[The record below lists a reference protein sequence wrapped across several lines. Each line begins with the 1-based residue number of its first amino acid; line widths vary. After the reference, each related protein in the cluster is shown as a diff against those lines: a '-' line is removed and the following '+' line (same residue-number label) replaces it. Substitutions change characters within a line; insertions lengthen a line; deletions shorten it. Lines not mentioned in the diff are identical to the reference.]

1 MTKTLTR
8 TITAALLI
16 AALAVPAA
24 AATTTDIGVEKAK
37 EAALSHA
44 GVAESDTVFLIAEA
58 DYDDGRKEYEVEF
71 YAGGTEYDYTIDA
84 ASGRVLKFDTELE
97 WYSADDDAG
106 YGWQNVI
113 GKQKAQEIALADAGV
128 AAEDALHLIVKPD
141 WDDGVRIY
149 EVEFY
154 TASQEYDYEIH
165 AETGDILSRDRE
177 AEWNGTA
184 ASGSS
189 NTGSTSS
196 TGSTGNTSS
205 TGTASASSTS
215 STASASTTDIGE
227 AKARSVALSH
237 AGISESST
245 SYIYA
250 KKDWDDGRWVYDVEF
265 WADGKEYDYEILAS
279 DGTILSYDY
288 DAEYQWSGS
297 TGTGSTSSTAD
308 IGEAK
313 AKSVA
318 LNHAGISESD
328 TSYIYAKKDWDDGR
342 SVYDVEFW
350 ADGKEYDY
358 EILASDGTIL
368 SYDYDAEY
376 QWNGSSSTSGD
387 TISTEKVKSIVTDRA
402 GVSGTFRELKLERD
416 DGRTVYEGEMRS
428 GRTDYEFT
436 IDAYTGAVLEWDT
449 DWDD

>member
-1 MTKTLTR
+1 MTLTLTR

-184 ASGSS
+184 ASGS
-189 NTGSTSS
+189 
-196 TGSTGNTSS
+196 
-205 TGTASASSTS
+205 
-215 STASASTTDIGE
+215 TTDIGE

-237 AGISESST
+237 AGISESDT

-318 LNHAGISESD
+318 LSHAGISKSD

-342 SVYDVEFW
+342 WVYDVEFW

-376 QWNGSSSTSGD
+376 QWSGSSSTSGD

>member
-24 AATTTDIGVEKAK
+24 AATTDIGVEKAK

-128 AAEDALHLIVKPD
+128 AAGDALHLIVKPD

-189 NTGSTSS
+189 NTGST
-196 TGSTGNTSS
+196 
-205 TGTASASSTS
+205 
-215 STASASTTDIGE
+215 TDIGE

-237 AGISESST
+237 AGISESDT

-279 DGTILSYDY
+279 
-288 DAEYQWSGS
+288 
-297 TGTGSTSSTAD
+297 
-308 IGEAK
+308 
-313 AKSVA
+313 
-318 LNHAGISESD
+318 N
-328 TSYIYAKKDWDDGR
+328 
-342 SVYDVEFW
+342 
-350 ADGKEYDY
+350 
-358 EILASDGTIL
+358 GTIL

-428 GRTDYEFT
+428 GRTEYEFT

>member
-24 AATTTDIGVEKAK
+24 AATTDIGVEKAK

-128 AAEDALHLIVKPD
+128 AAGDALHLIVKPD

-196 TGSTGNTSS
+196 TGST
-205 TGTASASSTS
+205 
-215 STASASTTDIGE
+215 ASASTTDIGE
-227 AKARSVALSH
+227 AKARSVALNH
-237 AGISESST
+237 AGISESS
-245 SYIYA
+245 
-250 KKDWDDGRWVYDVEF
+250 
-265 WADGKEYDYEILAS
+265 
-279 DGTILSYDY
+279 
-288 DAEYQWSGS
+288 
-297 TGTGSTSSTAD
+297 
-308 IGEAK
+308 
-313 AKSVA
+313 
-318 LNHAGISESD
+318 

-358 EILASDGTIL
+358 EILASNGTIL

>member
-24 AATTTDIGVEKAK
+24 AATTADIGVEKAK

-128 AAEDALHLIVKPD
+128 AAGDALHLIVKPD

-189 NTGSTSS
+189 N
-196 TGSTGNTSS
+196 
-205 TGTASASSTS
+205 TS

-313 AKSVA
+313 ARSVA
-318 LNHAGISESD
+318 LSHAGISESD

-342 SVYDVEFW
+342 WVYDVEFW

>member
-24 AATTTDIGVEKAK
+24 AATTADIGVEKAK

-128 AAEDALHLIVKPD
+128 AAGDALHLIVKPD

-189 NTGSTSS
+189 NTGST
-196 TGSTGNTSS
+196 GSTG
-205 TGTASASSTS
+205 
-215 STASASTTDIGE
+215 STASASTTDIGEAKARSVALSHAGISESDTSYIYATKDWDDGRWVYDVEFWADGKEYDYEILASDGTILSYDYDAEYQWNGSTGTGSTSSTADIGE

-279 DGTILSYDY
+279 
-288 DAEYQWSGS
+288 
-297 TGTGSTSSTAD
+297 
-308 IGEAK
+308 
-313 AKSVA
+313 
-318 LNHAGISESD
+318 N
-328 TSYIYAKKDWDDGR
+328 
-342 SVYDVEFW
+342 
-350 ADGKEYDY
+350 
-358 EILASDGTIL
+358 GTIL

-376 QWNGSSSTSGD
+376 QWNGSTGTSGN

-428 GRTDYEFT
+428 GRTEYEFT

>member
-24 AATTTDIGVEKAK
+24 AAATADIGVEKAK

-128 AAEDALHLIVKPD
+128 AAGDALHLIVKPD

-177 AEWNGTA
+177 AEWNGTT

-189 NTGSTSS
+189 S
-196 TGSTGNTSS
+196 TG
-205 TGTASASSTS
+205 

-279 DGTILSYDY
+279 NGTILSYDY
-288 DAEYQWSGS
+288 DAEYQWS
-297 TGTGSTSSTAD
+297 
-308 IGEAK
+308 
-313 AKSVA
+313 
-318 LNHAGISESD
+318 
-328 TSYIYAKKDWDDGR
+328 
-342 SVYDVEFW
+342 
-350 ADGKEYDY
+350 
-358 EILASDGTIL
+358 
-368 SYDYDAEY
+368 
-376 QWNGSSSTSGD
+376 GSSSTSGD

>member
-24 AATTTDIGVEKAK
+24 AATTDIGVEKAK

-128 AAEDALHLIVKPD
+128 AAGDALHLIVKPD

-149 EVEFY
+149 DVEFW
-154 TASQEYDYEIH
+154 ADGKEYDYEIL
-165 AETGDILSRDRE
+165 ASNGTILSYDYD
-177 AEWNGTA
+177 AEYQW
-184 ASGSS
+184 S
-189 NTGSTSS
+189 
-196 TGSTGNTSS
+196 GSTG
-205 TGTASASSTS
+205 TGSASST
-215 STASASTTDIGE
+215 ADIGE
-227 AKARSVALSH
+227 AKAKSVALSH
-237 AGISESST
+237 AGISESDT

-297 TGTGSTSSTAD
+297 
-308 IGEAK
+308 
-313 AKSVA
+313 
-318 LNHAGISESD
+318 
-328 TSYIYAKKDWDDGR
+328 
-342 SVYDVEFW
+342 
-350 ADGKEYDY
+350 
-358 EILASDGTIL
+358 
-368 SYDYDAEY
+368 
-376 QWNGSSSTSGD
+376 SSTSGD
-387 TISTEKVKSIVTDRA
+387 TISTAKVKSIVTDRA

>member
-24 AATTTDIGVEKAK
+24 AATTADIGVEKAK
-37 EAALSHA
+37 EAALNHA

-71 YAGGTEYDYTIDA
+71 YAGSTEYDYTIDA

-128 AAEDALHLIVKPD
+128 AAGDALHLIVKPD

-196 TGSTGNTSS
+196 TGSTG
-205 TGTASASSTS
+205 TASASSTS

-245 SYIYA
+245 SYIHA

-279 DGTILSYDY
+279 NGTILSYDY
-288 DAEYQWSGS
+288 DAEYQWNGS

-318 LNHAGISESD
+318 LSHAGISESS

-342 SVYDVEFW
+342 WVYDVEFW

>member
-24 AATTTDIGVEKAK
+24 AATTDIGVEKAK
-37 EAALSHA
+37 ETALSHA

-128 AAEDALHLIVKPD
+128 AAGDALHLIVKPD

-177 AEWNGTA
+177 AEWNGTT

-189 NTGSTSS
+189 S
-196 TGSTGNTSS
+196 TG
-205 TGTASASSTS
+205 

-237 AGISESST
+237 AGISESDT

-288 DAEYQWSGS
+288 DAEYQWNGS
-297 TGTGSTSSTAD
+297 TG
-308 IGEAK
+308 
-313 AKSVA
+313 
-318 LNHAGISESD
+318 
-328 TSYIYAKKDWDDGR
+328 
-342 SVYDVEFW
+342 
-350 ADGKEYDY
+350 
-358 EILASDGTIL
+358 
-368 SYDYDAEY
+368 
-376 QWNGSSSTSGD
+376 TSGD

>member
-24 AATTTDIGVEKAK
+24 AAATTDIGVEKAK

-128 AAEDALHLIVKPD
+128 AAGDALHLIVKPD

-189 NTGSTSS
+189 NTGST
-196 TGSTGNTSS
+196 
-205 TGTASASSTS
+205 
-215 STASASTTDIGE
+215 ASASTTDIGE
-227 AKARSVALSH
+227 AKAKSVALSH
-237 AGISESST
+237 AGISESDT

-279 DGTILSYDY
+279 
-288 DAEYQWSGS
+288 
-297 TGTGSTSSTAD
+297 
-308 IGEAK
+308 
-313 AKSVA
+313 
-318 LNHAGISESD
+318 N
-328 TSYIYAKKDWDDGR
+328 
-342 SVYDVEFW
+342 
-350 ADGKEYDY
+350 
-358 EILASDGTIL
+358 GTIL

>member
-24 AATTTDIGVEKAK
+24 AATTDIGVEKAK

-128 AAEDALHLIVKPD
+128 AAGDALHLIVKPD

-184 ASGSS
+184 AS
-189 NTGSTSS
+189 
-196 TGSTGNTSS
+196 
-205 TGTASASSTS
+205 
-215 STASASTTDIGE
+215 ASTTDIGE
-227 AKARSVALSH
+227 AKAKSVALSH

-279 DGTILSYDY
+279 NGTILSYDY

-318 LNHAGISESD
+318 LSHAGISESD

-342 SVYDVEFW
+342 WVYDVEFW

>member
-24 AATTTDIGVEKAK
+24 AATTADIGVEKAK

-149 EVEFY
+149 EVEFC

-189 NTGSTSS
+189 NTG
-196 TGSTGNTSS
+196 
-205 TGTASASSTS
+205 STS

-265 WADGKEYDYEILAS
+265 WA
-279 DGTILSYDY
+279 
-288 DAEYQWSGS
+288 
-297 TGTGSTSSTAD
+297 
-308 IGEAK
+308 
-313 AKSVA
+313 
-318 LNHAGISESD
+318 N
-328 TSYIYAKKDWDDGR
+328 
-342 SVYDVEFW
+342 
-350 ADGKEYDY
+350 GKEYDY

-376 QWNGSSSTSGD
+376 QWNGSTGSSSTSGD

>member
-24 AATTTDIGVEKAK
+24 AATADIGVEKAK

-128 AAEDALHLIVKPD
+128 AAGDALHLIVKPD

-177 AEWNGTA
+177 AEWNGTT

-196 TGSTGNTSS
+196 TGST
-205 TGTASASSTS
+205 
-215 STASASTTDIGE
+215 ASASTTDIGE
-227 AKARSVALSH
+227 AKAKSVALSH

-288 DAEYQWSGS
+288 DAEYQWNGS
-297 TGTGSTSSTAD
+297 SSTGSTSSTAD

-318 LNHAGISESD
+318 LSHAGISESD

-358 EILASDGTIL
+358 EILASNGTIL

-428 GRTDYEFT
+428 GRTEYEFT

>member
-24 AATTTDIGVEKAK
+24 AATTADIGVEKAK

-128 AAEDALHLIVKPD
+128 AAGDALHLIVKPD

-184 ASGSS
+184 ASGS
-189 NTGSTSS
+189 
-196 TGSTGNTSS
+196 
-205 TGTASASSTS
+205 
-215 STASASTTDIGE
+215 TTDIGE

-237 AGISESST
+237 AGISESDT

-318 LNHAGISESD
+318 LSHAGISESS

-342 SVYDVEFW
+342 WVYDVEFW

-358 EILASDGTIL
+358 EILASNGTIL

-376 QWNGSSSTSGD
+376 QWNGSTGTSGD

>member
-24 AATTTDIGVEKAK
+24 AATTADIGVEKAK

-128 AAEDALHLIVKPD
+128 AAGDALHLIVKPD

-177 AEWNGTA
+177 AEWNGTT

-189 NTGSTSS
+189 S
-196 TGSTGNTSS
+196 TG
-205 TGTASASSTS
+205 

-237 AGISESST
+237 AGISESDT

-279 DGTILSYDY
+279 NGTILSYDY

-297 TGTGSTSSTAD
+297 TG
-308 IGEAK
+308 
-313 AKSVA
+313 
-318 LNHAGISESD
+318 
-328 TSYIYAKKDWDDGR
+328 
-342 SVYDVEFW
+342 
-350 ADGKEYDY
+350 
-358 EILASDGTIL
+358 
-368 SYDYDAEY
+368 
-376 QWNGSSSTSGD
+376 TSGD

>member
-24 AATTTDIGVEKAK
+24 AATTDIGVEKAK

-128 AAEDALHLIVKPD
+128 AAGDALHLIVKPD

-196 TGSTGNTSS
+196 TGST
-205 TGTASASSTS
+205 ASASSTS

-227 AKARSVALSH
+227 AKAKSVALSH

-279 DGTILSYDY
+279 NGTILSYDY

-313 AKSVA
+313 ARSVA
-318 LNHAGISESD
+318 LSHAGISESD

-342 SVYDVEFW
+342 WVYDVEFW

-428 GRTDYEFT
+428 GRTEYEFT

>member
-24 AATTTDIGVEKAK
+24 AATTADIGVEKAK

-177 AEWNGTA
+177 AEWNG
-184 ASGSS
+184 SGSS
-189 NTGSTSS
+189 NTGST
-196 TGSTGNTSS
+196 GSTSS
-205 TGTASASSTS
+205 TG

-227 AKARSVALSH
+227 AKAKSVALSH

-265 WADGKEYDYEILAS
+265 WADGKE
-279 DGTILSYDY
+279 
-288 DAEYQWSGS
+288 
-297 TGTGSTSSTAD
+297 
-308 IGEAK
+308 
-313 AKSVA
+313 
-318 LNHAGISESD
+318 
-328 TSYIYAKKDWDDGR
+328 
-342 SVYDVEFW
+342 
-350 ADGKEYDY
+350 
-358 EILASDGTIL
+358 
-368 SYDYDAEY
+368 
-376 QWNGSSSTSGD
+376 
-387 TISTEKVKSIVTDRA
+387 
-402 GVSGTFRELKLERD
+402 
-416 DGRTVYEGEMRS
+416 
-428 GRTDYEFT
+428 
-436 IDAYTGAVLEWDT
+436 
-449 DWDD
+449 

>member
-24 AATTTDIGVEKAK
+24 AATTADIGVEKAK

-128 AAEDALHLIVKPD
+128 AAGDALHLIVKPD

-165 AETGDILSRDRE
+165 AETGDILIRDRE

-184 ASGSS
+184 ASG
-189 NTGSTSS
+189 
-196 TGSTGNTSS
+196 
-205 TGTASASSTS
+205 
-215 STASASTTDIGE
+215 STTDIGE

-237 AGISESST
+237 AGISKSSTSYIYAKKDWDDGRSVYDVEFWADGKEYDYEILASNGTILSYDYDAEYQWSGSTGTGSTASASTTDIGEAKAKSVALSHAGISESDT

-279 DGTILSYDY
+279 
-288 DAEYQWSGS
+288 
-297 TGTGSTSSTAD
+297 
-308 IGEAK
+308 
-313 AKSVA
+313 
-318 LNHAGISESD
+318 N
-328 TSYIYAKKDWDDGR
+328 
-342 SVYDVEFW
+342 
-350 ADGKEYDY
+350 
-358 EILASDGTIL
+358 GTIL

-428 GRTDYEFT
+428 GRTEYEFT

>member
-24 AATTTDIGVEKAK
+24 AATTDIGVEKAK

-128 AAEDALHLIVKPD
+128 AAGDALHLIVKPD

-189 NTGSTSS
+189 NTGST
-196 TGSTGNTSS
+196 
-205 TGTASASSTS
+205 
-215 STASASTTDIGE
+215 TDIGE
-227 AKARSVALSH
+227 AKAKSVALSH
-237 AGISESST
+237 AGISESDT

-279 DGTILSYDY
+279 
-288 DAEYQWSGS
+288 
-297 TGTGSTSSTAD
+297 
-308 IGEAK
+308 
-313 AKSVA
+313 
-318 LNHAGISESD
+318 N
-328 TSYIYAKKDWDDGR
+328 
-342 SVYDVEFW
+342 
-350 ADGKEYDY
+350 
-358 EILASDGTIL
+358 GTIL

>member
-24 AATTTDIGVEKAK
+24 AAATDIGVEKAK

-128 AAEDALHLIVKPD
+128 AAGDALHLIVKPD

-189 NTGSTSS
+189 NTGST
-196 TGSTGNTSS
+196 
-205 TGTASASSTS
+205 
-215 STASASTTDIGE
+215 TDIGE

-237 AGISESST
+237 AGISESDT

-279 DGTILSYDY
+279 
-288 DAEYQWSGS
+288 
-297 TGTGSTSSTAD
+297 
-308 IGEAK
+308 
-313 AKSVA
+313 
-318 LNHAGISESD
+318 N
-328 TSYIYAKKDWDDGR
+328 
-342 SVYDVEFW
+342 
-350 ADGKEYDY
+350 
-358 EILASDGTIL
+358 GTIL

-376 QWNGSSSTSGD
+376 QWNGSTGTSGD

>member
-1 MTKTLTR
+1 MTLTR

-24 AATTTDIGVEKAK
+24 AATTTDIGAEKAK

-177 AEWNGTA
+177 AEWNGT
-184 ASGSS
+184 
-189 NTGSTSS
+189 
-196 TGSTGNTSS
+196 
-205 TGTASASSTS
+205 
-215 STASASTTDIGE
+215 TASASTTDIGE
-227 AKARSVALSH
+227 AKAKSVALSH

-279 DGTILSYDY
+279 NGTILSYDY

-313 AKSVA
+313 ARSVA
-318 LNHAGISESD
+318 LSHAGISESD

-342 SVYDVEFW
+342 WVYDVGFW
-350 ADGKEYDY
+350 AGGKEYDY
-358 EILASDGTIL
+358 EILASNGTIL

>member
-24 AATTTDIGVEKAK
+24 AATTDIGVEKAK

-128 AAEDALHLIVKPD
+128 AAGDALHLIVKPD

-189 NTGSTSS
+189 S
-196 TGSTGNTSS
+196 TG
-205 TGTASASSTS
+205 

-237 AGISESST
+237 AGISESDT

-288 DAEYQWSGS
+288 DAEYQWNGS
-297 TGTGSTSSTAD
+297 TG
-308 IGEAK
+308 
-313 AKSVA
+313 
-318 LNHAGISESD
+318 
-328 TSYIYAKKDWDDGR
+328 
-342 SVYDVEFW
+342 
-350 ADGKEYDY
+350 
-358 EILASDGTIL
+358 
-368 SYDYDAEY
+368 
-376 QWNGSSSTSGD
+376 TSGD

>member
-1 MTKTLTR
+1 MTMTKTLTR

-24 AATTTDIGVEKAK
+24 AATTADIGVEKAK

-128 AAEDALHLIVKPD
+128 AAGDALHLIVKPD

-184 ASGSS
+184 ASGS
-189 NTGSTSS
+189 
-196 TGSTGNTSS
+196 
-205 TGTASASSTS
+205 
-215 STASASTTDIGE
+215 TTDIGE
-227 AKARSVALSH
+227 AKARSVALNH

-265 WADGKEYDYEILAS
+265 WAGGKEYDYEILAS
-279 DGTILSYDY
+279 NGTILSYDY
-288 DAEYQWSGS
+288 DAEYRWNGS

-318 LNHAGISESD
+318 LSHAGISESD

-342 SVYDVEFW
+342 WVYDVEFW
-350 ADGKEYDY
+350 TDGKEYDY
-358 EILASDGTIL
+358 EILASNGTIL

-376 QWNGSSSTSGD
+376 QWSGSSSTSGD

>member
-24 AATTTDIGVEKAK
+24 AATTDIGVEKAK

-106 YGWQNVI
+106 YGWRNVI

-128 AAEDALHLIVKPD
+128 AAGDALHLIVKPD

-189 NTGSTSS
+189 NTGST
-196 TGSTGNTSS
+196 
-205 TGTASASSTS
+205 
-215 STASASTTDIGE
+215 ASASTADIGE
-227 AKARSVALSH
+227 AKAKSVALSH

-250 KKDWDDGRWVYDVEF
+250 KKDWDDGRRVYDVEF

-318 LNHAGISESD
+318 LSHAGISESD

-376 QWNGSSSTSGD
+376 QWSGSSSTSGD

>member
-24 AATTTDIGVEKAK
+24 AAATADIGVEKAK

-128 AAEDALHLIVKPD
+128 AAGDALHLIVKPD

-196 TGSTGNTSS
+196 TGSTGS
-205 TGTASASSTS
+205 TG

-250 KKDWDDGRWVYDVEF
+250 KKDWDDGRRVYDVEFWADGKEYDYEILASNGTILSYDYDAEYQWSGPTGTGSTSSTADIGEAKARSVALNHAGISESSTSYIYAKKDWDDGRWVYDVEF

-279 DGTILSYDY
+279 
-288 DAEYQWSGS
+288 
-297 TGTGSTSSTAD
+297 
-308 IGEAK
+308 
-313 AKSVA
+313 
-318 LNHAGISESD
+318 N
-328 TSYIYAKKDWDDGR
+328 
-342 SVYDVEFW
+342 
-350 ADGKEYDY
+350 
-358 EILASDGTIL
+358 GTIL

>member
-24 AATTTDIGVEKAK
+24 AATTADIGVEKAK

-154 TASQEYDYEIH
+154 TASQEYEIH

-196 TGSTGNTSS
+196 TGSTG
-205 TGTASASSTS
+205 TASASSTS

-227 AKARSVALSH
+227 AKAKSVALSH
-237 AGISESST
+237 AGISESS
-245 SYIYA
+245 
-250 KKDWDDGRWVYDVEF
+250 
-265 WADGKEYDYEILAS
+265 
-279 DGTILSYDY
+279 
-288 DAEYQWSGS
+288 
-297 TGTGSTSSTAD
+297 
-308 IGEAK
+308 
-313 AKSVA
+313 
-318 LNHAGISESD
+318 

-376 QWNGSSSTSGD
+376 QWSGSSSTSGD

>member
-1 MTKTLTR
+1 MTLTR

-24 AATTTDIGVEKAK
+24 AATTADIGVEKAK

-128 AAEDALHLIVKPD
+128 AAGDALHLIVKPD

-149 EVEFY
+149 EVEFC

-184 ASGSS
+184 ASGS
-189 NTGSTSS
+189 
-196 TGSTGNTSS
+196 
-205 TGTASASSTS
+205 
-215 STASASTTDIGE
+215 TTDIGE
-227 AKARSVALSH
+227 AKAKSVALSH

-279 DGTILSYDY
+279 NGTILSYDY
-288 DAEYQWSGS
+288 DAEYQCSGS

-318 LNHAGISESD
+318 LSHAGISESD

-350 ADGKEYDY
+350 AGGKEYDY

>member
-24 AATTTDIGVEKAK
+24 AATTADIGVEKAK

-154 TASQEYDYEIH
+154 TASQEYDYEI
-165 AETGDILSRDRE
+165 
-177 AEWNGTA
+177 
-184 ASGSS
+184 
-189 NTGSTSS
+189 
-196 TGSTGNTSS
+196 
-205 TGTASASSTS
+205 
-215 STASASTTDIGE
+215 
-227 AKARSVALSH
+227 
-237 AGISESST
+237 
-245 SYIYA
+245 
-250 KKDWDDGRWVYDVEF
+250 
-265 WADGKEYDYEILAS
+265 LAS

-297 TGTGSTSSTAD
+297 TSTGSTSSTAD

-376 QWNGSSSTSGD
+376 QWSGSSSTSGD

>member
-24 AATTTDIGVEKAK
+24 AATTADIGVEKAK

-128 AAEDALHLIVKPD
+128 AAGDALHLIVKPD

-184 ASGSS
+184 AS
-189 NTGSTSS
+189 
-196 TGSTGNTSS
+196 
-205 TGTASASSTS
+205 STS

-250 KKDWDDGRWVYDVEF
+250 KKDWDDGRWVYDVDF

-288 DAEYQWSGS
+288 DAEYQWS
-297 TGTGSTSSTAD
+297 
-308 IGEAK
+308 
-313 AKSVA
+313 
-318 LNHAGISESD
+318 
-328 TSYIYAKKDWDDGR
+328 
-342 SVYDVEFW
+342 
-350 ADGKEYDY
+350 
-358 EILASDGTIL
+358 
-368 SYDYDAEY
+368 
-376 QWNGSSSTSGD
+376 GSSSTSGD

>member
-24 AATTTDIGVEKAK
+24 AATTADIGVEKAK
-37 EAALSHA
+37 EAALNHA

-165 AETGDILSRDRE
+165 AETGGILSRDRE

-189 NTGSTSS
+189 S
-196 TGSTGNTSS
+196 TGSTT
-205 TGTASASSTS
+205 
-215 STASASTTDIGE
+215 SASTTDIGE

-237 AGISESST
+237 AGISESDT

-279 DGTILSYDY
+279 
-288 DAEYQWSGS
+288 
-297 TGTGSTSSTAD
+297 
-308 IGEAK
+308 
-313 AKSVA
+313 
-318 LNHAGISESD
+318 N
-328 TSYIYAKKDWDDGR
+328 
-342 SVYDVEFW
+342 
-350 ADGKEYDY
+350 
-358 EILASDGTIL
+358 GTIL

>member
-8 TITAALLI
+8 TIIAALLI

-189 NTGSTSS
+189 
-196 TGSTGNTSS
+196 
-205 TGTASASSTS
+205 STS

-227 AKARSVALSH
+227 AKAKSVALSH

-279 DGTILSYDY
+279 
-288 DAEYQWSGS
+288 
-297 TGTGSTSSTAD
+297 
-308 IGEAK
+308 
-313 AKSVA
+313 
-318 LNHAGISESD
+318 N
-328 TSYIYAKKDWDDGR
+328 
-342 SVYDVEFW
+342 
-350 ADGKEYDY
+350 
-358 EILASDGTIL
+358 GTIL

-387 TISTEKVKSIVTDRA
+387 TISTEKVKSIVTDQA